1 MKIIFL
7 NYIDRNMKKNYESLE
22 IVFGCFD
29 LSVNSSLSQQNKKNN
44 LSIYFND
51 IANLMYIKN
60 KYHEGKIGMWK
71 EKA

>member
-7 NYIDRNMKKNYESLE
+7 NDIDRNMKTKYESLE

-29 LSVNSSLSQQNKKNN
+29 LFVYSFLSQQNKKNN

-60 KYHEGKIGMWK
+60 
-71 EKA
+71 